1 MKKKK
6 MQLAMLAL
14 SILCALGL
22 VFVVHGSSAAQQSD
36 LVADIVIPF
45 TNSGTLNPCNGEV
58 VSLSGTVNLRSHVTI
73 DQNGGIHFNI
83 HENTQGLSG
92 TGLTTGAK
100 YQVNSAED
108 QQTNFLSLPAES
120 TFIMHSNVIAQ
131 GSVPNFVFHLTTH
144 VTVNANGEVTA
155 LVLNQ
160 SSDCK

>member
-45 TNSGTLNPCNGEV
+45 TNSGTVNPCNGEV

-108 QQTNFLSLPAES
+108 QETNFKSLPAES
-120 TFIMHSNVIAQ
+120 TFTMHSNVIAQ

>member
-1 MKKKK
+1 MMKKKI
-6 MQLAMLAL
+6 QFTTLAL

-45 TNSGTLNPCNGEV
+45 TNSGTINPCVPEA
-58 VSLSGTVNLRSHVTI
+58 VSLTGNINFRSHLTF
-73 DQNGGIHFNI
+73 DQAGGVHLRV

-108 QQTNFLSLPAES
+108 QETNFKAIPAES
-120 TFIMHSNVIAQ
+120 TFTMHSNVIAQ
-131 GSVPNFVFHLTTH
+131 GTVPNFVFHLTTH
-144 VTVNANGEVTA
+144 VTINANGEVTA
-155 LVLNQ
+155 MVLNQ

>member
-1 MKKKK
+1 